1 MRPDIETLRPILA
14 SGILAPSADNRLH
27 LRFRV
32 LDESVELIA
41 TDAASWVE
49 QPHRRG
55 LALLAYGAVVENLAL
70 RSAASGWALM
80 PHWFPC
86 DPRGDCIA
94 RLQWVRQAG
103 RDRDFTDPVDPL
115 NRAIE
120 RRHTNRRFYRREAVP
135 ANTLAAL
142 TDAAAQAPGVRL
154 LWLDE
159 PTRRR
164 QALQAI
170 RLAETERFRR
180 RELHA
185 ELFAAVRFDRG
196 WRGSVDEGLPPA
208 ALEVEPAMRLPFAW
222 LRHPALM
229 RAFNRLGAHHMLG
242 WRAGYLPCALAPHLG
257 LIVAQGPTP
266 DLEAVQAGRGLQRAW
281 LAATAHGL
289 AMQPMAAATV
299 LMRQRPGA
307 GWVSA
312 GVRSR
317 LESLLEGLCDTG
329 VGRPYLLFRIGRA
342 AAPHAVTGRLPL
354 EHHLGT

>member
-1 MRPDIETLRPILA
+1 MRPDLEVLRPILA

-27 LRFRV
+27 LRFQV
-32 LDESVELIA
+32 LDDAVELIA
-41 TDAASWVE
+41 TDAASWDAL
-49 QPHRRG
+49 PHRRW

-70 RSAASGWALM
+70 RSAASGWVLA

-86 DPRGDCIA
+86 EARGDCVV
-94 RLQWVRQAG
+94 RLQWVRQPG
-103 RDRDFTDPVDPL
+103 RERDFMDPLEPL

-120 RRHTNRRFYRREAVP
+120 QRHTNRRFYRREAVP
-135 ANTLAAL
+135 PNTLAAVS
-142 TDAAAQAPGVRL
+142 DAAGQAAGVRL

-159 PTRRR
+159 PAHRR

-185 ELFAAVRFDRG
+185 ELFGAVRFDRG

-222 LRHPALM
+222 LRHRSLM
-229 RAFNRLGAHHMLG
+229 RVLNRLGAHHLLG
-242 WRAGYLPCALAPHLG
+242 LRAGYLPCALAPHLG

-299 LMRQRPGA
+299 LMRQRPGG
-307 GWVSA
+307 GWVCAS
-312 GVRSR
+312 VRSR
-317 LESLLEGLCDTG
+317 LASLLEALCEG
-329 VGRPYLLFRIGRA
+329 GAGQPYLLFRIGRA
-342 AAPHAVTGRLPL
+342 AAPHAVTGRMPL
-354 EHHLGT
+354 EHHLDA